1 MKYLSVCSGV
11 EAATVAWHSLGW
23 EAEAFSEIE
32 KFPSKVLAHHYPHV
46 PNLGDMTKFEEWNI
60 ESIDLLVGGTP
71 CQSFSVAGLRKGLS
85 DPRGNLML
93 TFGAIANRFRP
104 RWLVWE
110 NVPGVLSSNGGRDF
124 GTFLGMLA
132 VLGYGFAYRILDA
145 QYAGLAQRRKRVFII
160 GSLGNGRSA
169 EILFE
174 RDSVQ
179 GDTLSEDTEI
189 LADFSVLKRILESK
203 LDVLDHRFINEVPPF
218 DRINPSAENLARYL
232 WGELEP
238 EIKKLGVKLVS
249 VSVSEKDT
257 QTATYREVDDGER
270 HA

>member
-1 MKYLSVCSGV
+1 MKKYWLL
-11 EAATVAWHSLGW
+11 TVRGSFSSAHSLRNYMGKC
-23 EAEAFSEIE
+23 ENMHGHNYLAE
-32 KFPSKVLAHHYPHV
+32 Y
-46 PNLGDMTKFEEWNI
+46 
-60 ESIDLLVGGTP
+60 
-71 CQSFSVAGLRKGLS
+71 
-85 DPRGNLML
+85 
-93 TFGAIANRFRP
+93 
-104 RWLVWE
+104 
-110 NVPGVLSSNGGRDF
+110 
-124 GTFLGMLA
+124 
-132 VLGYGFAYRILDA
+132 
-145 QYAGLAQRRKRVFII
+145 
-160 GSLGNGRSA
+160 
-169 EILFE
+169 
-174 RDSVQ
+174 SVQ